1 MDPAKKKVFDS
12 VCIVGFC
19 WISKLPIW
27 RSHDLPFW
35 KGIFRID
42 TLREDIMAMEH
53 PRFPF
58 HRKYVFECFILIDH
72 NVKNIHIL
80 AQLQVTWCYEYV
92 NNWLVDSTH
101 GFQPHSQFA
110 HLFWLSAR
118 AVKFRK
124 HICLIRN
131 LRNKHKEFFGWKGL
145 CWIGK
150 IFGWFQRGSIFN
162 PIEEIFVNLD
172 EFPIGRP
179 GKHVP
184 NSLSHHLVTWNLQS
198 WILQNIIDTWYI
210 FASPTNTQKCHQWIR
225 VSISLGREH
234 WRGISLSKT
243 LGIQNM
249 GMQIWGHERWSVSE
263 GQAIGCSW
271 GVLFDARIAWDTLRR
286 LPRCCCLQLCWCS
299 KKCAFISSMPSFPS
313 PSSTL
318 VLCIFFVQKIEPP
331 GTPNNHFVM
340 DVWWNHHFLCSDL
353 ESSRWNNH
361 KKPVAWS
368 SRHELFNIF

>member
-1 MDPAKKKVFDS
+1 MGDKSHRNVRGNINNNSPLKKQKSPKDLWTLQNKS
-12 VCIVGFC
+12 VWLCLYSRV
-19 WISKLPIW
+19 LL
-27 RSHDLPFW
+27 DLQTTNLEIPWFAILERHFKDW
-35 KGIFRID
+35 YS

-58 HRKYVFECFILIDH
+58 HRKYVFECFMLIDH

-80 AQLQVTWCYEYV
+80 AQLQVTWCYKYV

-172 EFPIGRP
+172 AFPIGRP

-184 NSLSHHLVTWNLQS
+184 TSLSHHLVTWNSQS
-198 WILQNIIDTWYI
+198 WILQNITDTWYI

-234 WRGISLSKT
+234 WRVSVFHYLKLSEFKIMRT
-243 LGIQNM
+243 WKM
-249 GMQIWGHERWSVSE
+249 TCFRRTGHRLFV
-263 GQAIGCSW
+263 GGFVGCPNCLRHACDDYHVAVASS
-271 GVLFDARIAWDTLRR
+271 FADAR
-286 LPRCCCLQLCWCS
+286 
-299 KKCAFISSMPSFPS
+299 
-313 PSSTL
+313 
-318 VLCIFFVQKIEPP
+318 
-331 GTPNNHFVM
+331 N
-340 DVWWNHHFLCSDL
+340 
-353 ESSRWNNH
+353 
-361 KKPVAWS
+361 
-368 SRHELFNIF
+368 

>member
-1 MDPAKKKVFDS
+1 
-12 VCIVGFC
+12 
-19 WISKLPIW
+19 
-27 RSHDLPFW
+27 
-35 KGIFRID
+35 
-42 TLREDIMAMEH
+42 MAMEH

-58 HRKYVFECFILIDH
+58 HRKYVFECFMLIDH

-80 AQLQVTWCYEYV
+80 AQLQVTWCYKYV

-172 EFPIGRP
+172 AFHIGRP

-198 WILQNIIDTWYI
+198 WILHFRQSNKYT
-210 FASPTNTQKCHQWIR
+210 K
-225 VSISLGREH
+225 
-234 WRGISLSKT
+234 
-243 LGIQNM
+243 M
-249 GMQIWGHERWSVSE
+249 
-263 GQAIGCSW
+263 
-271 GVLFDARIAWDTLRR
+271 
-286 LPRCCCLQLCWCS
+286 
-299 KKCAFISSMPSFPS
+299 SSMNQGFDFFGSW
-313 PSSTL
+313 TL
-318 VLCIFFVQKIEPP
+318 KGCFIIENSRNSKIWACKFEDMKDDLFQKDGP
-331 GTPNNHFVM
+331 
-340 DVWWNHHFLCSDL
+340 
-353 ESSRWNNH
+353 
-361 KKPVAWS
+361 
-368 SRHELFNIF
+368 